1 MCSWWMLG
9 IINLDAG
16 NSKYLPEL
24 ISPRGGGCLCP
35 GLGCYNDTG
44 MRRGGHPGTGECSQ
58 AVTLTSQHHTH
69 HHCEVGPSCVL
80 TQNNDLFTPSN
91 IRLMVVLF
99 TFKFNQGIL
108 SLLAPVWVTEL
119 WLPLTLTPDSAIS
132 LLSPADKH
140 WHLSSLTS
148 AGRSVTLTSSWH
160 PHQCHQ
166 LTRRPRILTFSD
178 MDIARAFCV

>member
-44 MRRGGHPGTGECSQ
+44 MRRGEHPGTGECSQ

-69 HHCEVGPSCVL
+69 HHCEVSPSCVPSSCVL

-99 TFKFNQGIL
+99 TFEFNQGIL

-119 WLPLTLTPDSAIS
+119 WLPLTLTTESWLSYQPPIS
-132 LLSPADKH
+132 G
-140 WHLSSLTS
+140 WQ
-148 AGRSVTLTSSWH
+148 TLTSVLSNLRWAQCDANIIMA
-160 PHQCHQ
+160 PPPVSPAHQTPQ
-166 LTRRPRILTFSD
+166 NPYF
-178 MDIARAFCV
+178 